1 MAIIFGEVNY
11 VCGYLRSGHYELNLS
26 EEQLKEFSDLTENE
40 QKGWII
46 DRGEFVVDDIEI
58 EDVGCITNIE
68 IYND

>member
-11 VCGYLRSGHYELNLS
+11 VCGHLRSGHYELNLG

-58 EDVGCITNIE
+58 EDVGCITDIE